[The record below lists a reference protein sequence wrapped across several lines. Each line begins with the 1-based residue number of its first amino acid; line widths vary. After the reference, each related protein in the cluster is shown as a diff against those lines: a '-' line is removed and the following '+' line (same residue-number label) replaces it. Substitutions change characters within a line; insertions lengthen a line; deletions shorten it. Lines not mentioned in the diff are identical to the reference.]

1 MDLLFTKEVTD
12 LNGRVVVSNA
22 GIDWKVSIYK
32 THLVAESL
40 SDTGDK
46 ITDVA
51 ECCTDGGGGFARSK
65 PRIDLELLFS
75 GLFVGNELEIEVEM
89 LEIASEGSP
98 WSFHFDDLSL
108 DFDLDAFGDV
118 HGLR

>member
-1 MDLLFTKEVTD
+1 M
-12 LNGRVVVSNA
+12 
-22 GIDWKVSIYK
+22 
-32 THLVAESL
+32 
-40 SDTGDK
+40 
-46 ITDVA
+46 A
-51 ECCTDGGGGFARSK
+51 ECCTDSGGGFTRSK
-65 PRIDLELLFS
+65 PGIDLELLFS

-108 DFDLDAFGDV
+108 DFDLDSFRDV